1 MVTNGQ
7 AWRRSGLM
15 GGGTAI
21 ATATLVIS
29 WFQLNPPRPDPFTGA
44 EANALRVELEQKF
57 EKKLARHEDLI
68 LDRIRIVEDTQRRIN
83 SGQTNLYRIVGDL
96 PPDEFEDR
104 VDKIELWIVKKD
116 PNFEPAD

>member
-29 WFQLNPPRPDPFTGA
+29 WFQINPPRPDPFTGA
-44 EANALRVELEQKF
+44 QANALRVELERKF
-57 EKKLARHEDLI
+57 EGKLDRHEDQMI
-68 LDRIRIVEDTQRRIN
+68 ARIQTIEETLRRIG